1 MCSFAAK
8 WKAVNDTANPQ
19 NEDGTDKV
27 KKKNTNETRN
37 IERNTCILHLSVQQ
51 QNSILNKYTPGF
63 SPVEIT
69 GELIIYTIGGLIHIR
84 SRHNTFILW
93 LVSTTEC
100 SFYQSISSLTM
111 RADICWCI
119 LEAVI
124 PFADVGITTI
134 WPTLLRVVNNRAC
147 LYKICLYYNWSK
159 Y

>member
-19 NEDGTDKV
+19 NEDGNDKV
-27 KKKNTNETRN
+27 KKK
-37 IERNTCILHLSVQQ
+37 
-51 QNSILNKYTPGF
+51 
-63 SPVEIT
+63 
-69 GELIIYTIGGLIHIR
+69 
-84 SRHNTFILW
+84 NTFILW
-93 LVSTTEC
+93 LVSATQC
-100 SFYQSISSLTM
+100 SLYQSISSLTM

-147 LYKICLYYNWSK
+147 LHKICLYYNWSK
-159 Y
+159 VLGTTTVVYLSSVDDRLRPLSFCLVPRELLSWSPITFVHTGCSCWETLSPLNLII